1 MTEDNIS
8 ELLLRLDSRPDGR
21 YAMEA
26 VIDGMGLWTGGNLQL
41 TAQDLEG
48 PPTALEYGRN
58 LWMKLVSPDTGWPEL
73 QDIFAKACGPQQ
85 GCVRLRLMLGIDQAA
100 SDLHKIRWELLVP
113 AGASTPVGVDIDRP
127 VSRFLALQDLA
138 KFTPGAGLNM
148 LLAIASPSD
157 LKDPLKSI
165 DVNAEISSLLDA
177 LERDILDGQI
187 RLTIVTGLTPL
198 HANVESRLRALK
210 GCQTVTGPC
219 TVDAIR
225 QQLEGKHVFHLIAHG
240 NFPGKPI
247 LILENEQ
254 GLVTIAPGEDAIEKW
269 SSTQPRLIFLQSCL
283 SDPQDKALAS
293 AGLATG
299 FVLKGVP
306 AVVAMRD
313 FVDMTAARIF
323 ASAFYRKILETGEV
337 DFAANAGRN
346 ATFRAKS
353 SDWAIPVLY
362 SRLRSGQRLWAPEP
376 IRQSIQRLAD
386 RWANTEQVKSPFPV
400 EVSVVRNIDVVQRE
414 IDQPTMDA
422 RLDAFETA
430 VKEMESDLPQTTII
444 VLVGGRGRGKSSLL
458 KKLFFELARKSATE
472 NCPRSLLLLLKD
484 CMGGTAAGATVS
496 SAWASTLA
504 SENIDFN
511 PGPLRTLVEAGRVNL
526 LVDGDDDLGEP
537 AMGRTI
543 GLIRDF
549 VRKGNAC
556 ALISIDESAFQP
568 HFFEASETT
577 VLIVQDLR
585 ATTLTTYLD
594 TYHQQDISSSVR
606 ETLIGP
612 LRDLAGVP
620 WLLSK
625 LLSTPDPQQLRS
637 RFRVLARIVQDMV
650 AHVAGFPGGSTLARI
665 ALMEKA
671 WLLHSKPASSLTVN
685 ETYTLLGTVRGTRD
699 FPLDTFRSNLIE
711 CGLVARSGPDGIR
724 FAYSA
729 SHSYFT
735 ACYLNN
741 LPPDER
747 TERMREIV
755 AGLGRPERLR
765 RWEEVLV
772 LLAGHLEKPSEL
784 LEMLLELGF
793 GEGEHLLL
801 AARCMHEARTSV
813 VTPGTTVAP
822 ADWATPGSPVKMTS
836 AAARSGP
843 NEVLVVQLADS
854 LIWWSLPQSGLMAR
868 SRRRAVQA
876 LGYLLPEDSEETAP
890 LTGHD
895 ETSRIVRHLFRL
907 ALEPVRI
914 EYAARRSGEKSP
926 STNAQLDYSIV
937 RLQAVTVLLRHQ
949 KAALEYLNLPKSHIA
964 LKDDV
969 LTLIQLW
976 SGQDYAGLRTM
987 LNNNDNTVMSGV
999 AAFVLASL
1007 GTTETLEMLAER
1019 FFAAPVL
1026 NEVHWSILDG
1036 LTEMKAAAAAAL
1048 VGEAIARFY
1057 AKDEVALKLADY
1069 IVYGMGKLGGSMS
1082 DPNQQKFLEDA
1093 LKSENI
1099 ILQARAVRATAEILG
1114 VTMDADKMNSLRHT
1128 CHLIL
1133 DGKDL
1138 EAQKHLGVASPRRLN
1153 PWARRQLAT
1162 YTVEALSHIG
1172 DANSIGVLR
1181 NFYLRPAQNRPD
1193 PRDEMLRKTSWE
1205 TAEAIRLRT
1214 RDEQQKRLQNNGGEH
1229 SY

>member
-48 PPTALEYGRN
+48 PGPALEYGRN
-58 LWMKLVSPDTGWPEL
+58 LWMKLVRPKPDGWPEL
-73 QDIFAKACGPQQ
+73 QDIFAKACGPKQ
-85 GCVRLRLMLGIDQAA
+85 GCVRLRLMLGMDEAA
-100 SDLHKIRWELLVP
+100 NDLHKIRWELLVP
-113 AGASTPVGVDIDRP
+113 AGASSPVGVDIDRP
-127 VSRFLALQDLA
+127 VSRFLALQDLDVL
-138 KFTPGAGLNM
+138 TPDAGLNM
-148 LLAIASPSD
+148 LLAIASPSNLSD
-157 LKDPLKSI
+157 SLKPI
-165 DVNAEISSLLDA
+165 EVNAEITSLLDA
-177 LERDILDGQI
+177 LERDISNQQV
-187 RLTIVTGLTPL
+187 RLTVLPGQTPL
-198 HANVESRLRALK
+198 TDVVKERLSKCELVPGYTTA
-210 GCQTVTGPC
+210 
-219 TVDAIR
+219 DAIR
-225 QQLEGKHVFHLIAHG
+225 KHLAGKHVFHLIAHG
-240 NFPGKPI
+240 DFKGLPIVVLEDEAGKTTNPPADD
-247 LILENEQ
+247 LI
-254 GLVTIAPGEDAIEKW
+254 TKW
-269 SSTQPRLIFLQSCL
+269 TANKPRLVFLQSCN
-283 SDPQDKALAS
+283 SDPQDKALPS

-299 FVLKGVP
+299 FVQKGVP

-323 ASAFYRKILETGEV
+323 ASAFYRKLLETGEV

-353 SDWAIPVLY
+353 NEWAIPVLY
-362 SRLRSGQRLWAPEP
+362 SRLRSGQKLWAPEP

-386 RWANTEQVKSPFPV
+386 RWADTEQIKSPFPV

-430 VKEMESDLPQTTII
+430 VKEMESDLPQTKII

-484 CMGGTAAGATVS
+484 CMGGTTAGATVS
-496 SAWASTLA
+496 TAWAATLA

-537 AMGRTI
+537 AMGKAI

-549 VRKGNAC
+549 VRKRNAC

-568 HFFEASETT
+568 HFFEGSETT

-671 WLLHSKPASSLTVN
+671 WLLHSKPASSLSMK

-747 TERMREIV
+747 TERVREIV

-772 LLAGHLEKPSEL
+772 LLAGHLDKPSEL

-813 VTPGTTVAP
+813 VTPGAAP
-822 ADWATPGSPVKMTS
+822 GKWPAPGSPVKKTP

-843 NEVLVVQLADS
+843 DEALVVQLADS

-868 SRRRAVQA
+868 SRQRAVQA

-914 EYAARRSGEKSP
+914 EYAARRSGEKSA

-949 KAALEYLNLPKSHIA
+949 KAALEYLHLPKSHIA
-964 LKDDV
+964 LKDEV

-976 SGQDYAGLRTM
+976 SGQNYAGLRVM

-1007 GTTETLEMLAER
+1007 GTAETLEMLKER

-1048 VGEAIARFY
+1048 VSEAIVRFY

-1082 DPNQQKFLEDA
+1082 DPNQQKFLDDA

-1099 ILQARAVRATAEILG
+1099 MLQARAVRASAEILG
-1114 VTMDADKMNSLRHT
+1114 VTMDADKMNGLRHT

-1133 DGKDL
+1133 DGKDI
-1138 EAQKHLGVASPRRLN
+1138 EAQQRLGVASPRRLN

-1172 DANSIGVLR
+1172 DASSISVLR
-1181 NFYLRPAQNRPD
+1181 SFYLRPAQNRPD

-1214 RDEQQKRLQNNGGEH
+1214 RDEQQKRTQNSGGER